1 MAVGLPLKTT
11 YADGDVYSASDVND
25 TNGTVNLVGQTNNFY
40 AAKNKIINGNFAINQ
55 RNFTSATINNTYGFD
70 RWVLQSGGD
79 GSVTYTPQNFTAGA
93 APVAGYE
100 ARNYARVVTATQLL
114 SYSYAALV
122 QKIESVRTFA
132 GQTVTLSF
140 WAQAG
145 SGTPKVALAFDQNFG
160 TGGSPSGAVTTT
172 AGTVTLSTSWTRYS
186 VTVAMP
192 SISGKT
198 IGTTTDG
205 SVDVYLITTAG
216 SSYAGIGQGIGLQN
230 ATINFWGVQLE
241 SGSTAT
247 AFQTAT
253 GTTQGELA
261 ACQRYYWRSSDTS
274 SYANYGIAYAVQ
286 TNSLY
291 ASIKLPV
298 TMRIRPTSVDYSTLG
313 AHLYNIS
320 VAALSSVTLDT
331 SSTSADWGV
340 VLGATTGL
348 TQFRPYGLNN
358 NNSTSGYIGFSAEL

>member
-1 MAVGLPLKTT
+1 MATGWPMKTT
-11 YADGDVYSASDVND
+11 YANGDVYSASDVND
-25 TNGTVNLVGQTNNFY
+25 ITGTINLLGASVAYTAG
-40 AAKNKIINGNFAINQ
+40 KNRIINGNFAINQ
-55 RNFTSATINNTYGFD
+55 RSFSSSTSSFSYGFD
-70 RWVLQSGGD
+70 RFCWYWVTGTTTATAQ
-79 GSVTYTPQNFTAGA
+79 TFTAGT
-93 APVAGYE
+93 APVTGYE
-100 ARNYARVVTATQLL
+100 AANFQRMAVTGQTGGTAQAILF
-114 SYSYAALV
+114 
-122 QKIESVRTFA
+122 QNIEDVRTFA
-132 GQTVTLSF
+132 GQTATISF
-140 WAQAG
+140 WAKAG
-145 SGTPKVALAFDQNFG
+145 SGTPKIGVSLTQSFG
-160 TGGSPSGAVTTT
+160 SGGSPSSNVITGA
-172 AGTVTLSTSWTRYS
+172 GSVTLTTSWVRYS
-186 VTVAMP
+186 VTVAIP

-198 IGTTTDG
+198 VGTTANT
-205 SVDVYLITTAG
+205 SYL
-216 SSYAGIGQGIGLQN
+216 QIGLVLSDAANAYSTSVGTQN
-230 ATINFWGVQLE
+230 ATFDIWGVQAE
-241 SGSTAT
+241 NGSTAT

-253 GTTQGELA
+253 GTIQGELA

-298 TMRIRPTSVDYSTLG
+298 TMRVRPTSVDYSTLG

>member
-25 TNGTVNLVGQTNNFY
+25 TNGTINITAAPY
-40 AAKNKIINGNFAINQ
+40 AAGKNKIINGNFAINQ

-79 GSVTYTPQNFTAGA
+79 GSVTYTPQTFTAGA

-100 ARNYARVVTATQLL
+100 ARNYARVVTASQTL

-140 WAQAG
+140 WAQSG

-216 SSYAGIGQGIGLQN
+216 SDYAGIGQGIGLQN

-241 SGSTAT
+241 AGSTAT

-253 GTTQGELA
+253 GTIQGELA
-261 ACQRYYWRSSDTS
+261 ACSRYYQFAYGGFMGLVTTTAYYGAGVTFAVPMRATPTVARVSD
-274 SYANYGIAYAVQ
+274 YAVLNFN
-286 TNSLY
+286 TPY
-291 ASIKLPV
+291 VETPAD
-298 TMRIRPTSVDYSTLG
+298 TGFM
-313 AHLYNIS
+313 
-320 VAALSSVTLDT
+320 AAAQA
-331 SSTSADWGV
+331 SSTASNYFRTKYSA
-340 VLGATTGL
+340 
-348 TQFRPYGLNN
+348 
-358 NNSTSGYIGFSAEL
+358 SAEL